1 MSQPS
6 KTVFV
11 LGAGFTRAFFPKAP
25 LQVDH
30 YAIEPLFDKYKDF
43 DLARRVLEWETE
55 RADEGKINIERL
67 LTRLEGMPHDRE
79 DARLQF
85 NLLKSD
91 VHRIFRE
98 RLKDA
103 TANGKDLPKEL
114 TSFARHCIN
123 NRITCISFNYDDVL
137 DKALALVAM
146 EDATTPI
153 HGSNW
158 NPDAGYGFFCESSP
172 SILGERPWVYNRL
185 TAMYLLKL
193 HGSMNWRIKLGY
205 TKPYPIDAVVHHER
219 WKTPQSDDGP
229 TDKAIEFHL
238 TGEPFIVP
246 PVLGKSALEEPLL
259 QSIWGKARTALR
271 DADDGVVFVGYSC
284 PVTDLA
290 ASFLFSDTVPL
301 NGSNVTVVNK
311 AENPK
316 SKQQVKEVYQN
327 LFPRMQESGFQFIDA
342 LEWAQDLGNHSM

>member
-1 MSQPS
+1 MSQSS

-30 YAIEPLFDKYKDF
+30 YAIEPLLDKYKDF
-43 DLARRVLEWETE
+43 DLALRVLEWETE

-67 LTRLEGMPHDRE
+67 LTRLEGMPFDRE

-91 VHRIFRE
+91 VHRVFQK

-103 TANGKDLPKEL
+103 TANGKDFPEALK
-114 TSFARHCIN
+114 SFARHCIN
-123 NRITCISFNYDDVL
+123 NRITCITFNYDDAL

-146 EDATTPI
+146 EDASTPI
-153 HGSNW
+153 YGSNW
-158 NPDAGYGFFCESSP
+158 NPDGGYGFFCEPSP
-172 SILGERPWVYNRL
+172 SILGERPWAYNRL

-193 HGSMNWRIKLGY
+193 HGSMNWRIKLGF
-205 TKPYPIDAVVHHER
+205 TKPYPVEAVVHHER
-219 WKTPQSDDGP
+219 WRTPQSDDDP
-229 TDKAIEFHL
+229 TDQAIESHL
-238 TGEPFIVP
+238 TDESFFVP

-259 QSIWGKARTALR
+259 QLIWDKARTALR

-290 ASFLFSDTVPL
+290 ASFLFSGAVL
-301 NGSNVTVVNK
+301 
-311 AENPK
+311 
-316 SKQQVKEVYQN
+316 
-327 LFPRMQESGFQFIDA
+327 GFCQGIIVGMH
-342 LEWAQDLGNHSM
+342 QT